1 MHRRHFL
8 KSSLAFTTVTAMNI
22 TPSATPAAAAAESPE
37 TAREFYE
44 LRHYRLRRGP
54 MGARFDD
61 FMRDV
66 ALPAWNRAG
75 VAPVGVFD
83 VTLGPEMPAKYVLL
97 AYPSLAAMAAA
108 QTRFENDAEVRTA
121 PFTNLPA
128 TDPGY
133 VRKESS
139 LLAAFQSMRKIELP
153 PQTAAKQPRIFELRT
168 YESHSKSANRKKV
181 GMFDNGEISI
191 FRRTG
196 LTPVF
201 FGETLVGPRL
211 PNLTYLLT
219 FPDMAARER
228 SWDAFRSDPEW
239 KKLSATPGLTDPEI
253 VTNIGNVLL
262 KPTAYSQ
269 I

>member
-1 MHRRHFL
+1 MKRRDFL
-8 KSSLAFTTVTAMNI
+8 KSSLALTTVATVNA
-22 TPSATPAAAAAESPE
+22 TPSVPAADSSPAR
-37 TAREFYE
+37 AREFYE

-54 MGARFDD
+54 MGARFDE
-61 FMRDV
+61 FFRDI

-75 VAPVGVFD
+75 INPVGVFD
-83 VTLGPEMPAKYVLL
+83 VAVGADMPAKYVLL
-97 AYPSLAAMAAA
+97 PHASLEAMTAA
-108 QTRFENDAEVRTA
+108 QAKFAADPAVRDAA
-121 PFTNLPA
+121 FTNLPA
-128 TDPGY
+128 TDPAY

-139 LLAAFQSMRKIELP
+139 LMIAFPSLP
-153 PQTAAKQPRIFELRT
+153 RLEVPAQTAGKQPRIFELRT
-168 YESHSKSANRKKV
+168 YESHSKAANRKKV
-181 GMFDNGEISI
+181 GMFDNGEIAI

-211 PNLTYLLT
+211 PNLIYLLT

-228 SWDAFRSDPEW
+228 SWDTFRADLEW
-239 KKLSATPGLTDPEI
+239 KNLSATPGLTDPEI
-253 VTNIGNVLL
+253 VTNISNMVL

>member
-1 MHRRHFL
+1 MKRREFL
-8 KSSLAFTTVTAMNI
+8 KSSLAVTTVAAMN
-22 TPSATPAAAAAESPE
+22 ATTSTAAESP
-37 TAREFYE
+37 AAGPREYYE

-54 MGARFDD
+54 MGARFDE
-61 FMRDV
+61 FFRDV
-66 ALPAWNRAG
+66 EVPAWNRAG
-75 VAPVGVFD
+75 VTPVGVFD
-83 VTLGPEMPAKYVLL
+83 VTLGPDMPAKYVLL
-97 AYPSLAAMAAA
+97 PYPSLDAMTAARAKFAADPA
-108 QTRFENDAEVRTA
+108 VRDAT
-121 PFTNLPA
+121 FTNLPA
-128 TDPGY
+128 TDPAY

-139 LLAAFQSMRKIELP
+139 LLLAFRTLPKLELP
-153 PQTAAKQPRIFELRT
+153 AQTAARQPRIFELRT
-168 YESHSKSANRKKV
+168 YESHSQSASVKKA
-181 GMFDNGEISI
+181 GMFDDGEIGI

-201 FGETLVGPRL
+201 FGETLIGPRL

-219 FPDMAARER
+219 FPDMAAREK
-228 SWDAFRSDPEW
+228 SWDAFRADPGW